1 MLRNFKFK
9 KTLRLIGFEIGIT
22 VLLCTS
28 CLYFSLIALN
38 GKHGVKKKI
47 ELEFET
53 MQLNDKL
60 TELENVALNLERK
73 TLKLKGEDLDLDL
86 LDQQAR
92 EILGLI
98 HEDEM
103 IITKQP

>member
-1 MLRNFKFK
+1 MLRNFKIK

-38 GKHGVKKKI
+38 GTHGVKRKLQ
-47 ELEFET
+47 LEFET
-53 MQLNDKL
+53 MQLIDKL
-60 TELENVALNLERK
+60 TELENVASNLERK

-98 HEDEM
+98 HEDE
-103 IITKQP
+103 IILTK

>member
-1 MLRNFKFK
+1 MLRKLNIK

-28 CLYFSLIALN
+28 CFYFSLIALN

-53 MQLNDKL
+53 IQLINKL
-60 TELENVALNLERK
+60 TELENTALNLEKK
-73 TLKLKGEDLDLDL
+73 TQKLKGKDLDLDL
-86 LDQQAR
+86 LEQQAR

-98 HEDEM
+98 HEDEV
-103 IITKQP
+103 IIAKKP